1 MSSLRDRLEKT
12 QVWVYLLAIAIGL
25 GLGLGVPGS
34 QPFAEALIWPGLALL
49 MYSTFSQV
57 SLTEIP
63 QAIRDGRFLAAAL
76 VGNFLLIPWAVW
88 GLVHW
93 APDSPAARL
102 GLLMTLVAPC
112 TDWFITF
119 AQLGRGDSLRA
130 TALAPL
136 NMLIQLPLVPL
147 YISLFANNSAG
158 LVLDADA
165 LIPAAAV
172 ILVPL
177 TMVACTEALI
187 SWGSRAEGSKRPQGH
202 RGRRPVAL
210 GRLAALWHGKL
221 GVLPVPLLAVVI
233 LCVMTSHA
241 GEVVASLDLLP
252 KVGRVC
258 VAYLMVALVLAKV
271 LARALHVTKEPA
283 RTLAF
288 TFGTRNSFVVLPLA
302 LALPAGWGLAA
313 VVVIMQSIIELLG
326 MIVFLWF
333 VPRVLFPDDAVPD
346 DVVEAR

>member
-1 MSSLRDRLEKT
+1 MTTRVSSFRNRMEKY
-12 QVWVYLLAIAIGL
+12 QVWAYLLAIAIGL
-25 GLGLGVPGS
+25 GLGLCLPGS
-34 QPFAEALIWPGLALL
+34 RPFAEALIWPGLALL
-49 MYSTFSQV
+49 MYATFSQV
-57 SLTEIP
+57 SLAEIP
-63 QAIRDGRFLAAAL
+63 HAVRDGRFLAAAL
-76 VGNFLLIPWAVW
+76 VGNFLLIPLAVW
-88 GLVHW
+88 GLLHW

-119 AQLGRGDSLRA
+119 THLGRGDSVRA

-147 YISLFANNSAG
+147 YISLFGRDSAG
-158 LVLDADA
+158 PILTAGAV
-165 LIPAAAV
+165 IPAAAV

-177 TMVACTEALI
+177 ATVAGTEVLM
-187 SWGSRAEGSKRPQGH
+187 SRSSRAEGPEPSHGH
-202 RGRRPVAL
+202 RGRRSVAL
-210 GRLAALWHGKL
+210 GRRAALWHEKL
-221 GVLPVPLLAVVI
+221 GVLPVPLLAAVI

-241 GEVVASLDLLP
+241 GEVVASLELLP
-252 KVGRVC
+252 QVGRVC
-258 VAYLMVALVLAKV
+258 VAYLVVALVLAK
-271 LARALHVTKEPA
+271 AMASALHMTKEPA

-333 VPRVLFPDDAVPD
+333 VPRILFPDD
-346 DVVEAR
+346 DVVAG